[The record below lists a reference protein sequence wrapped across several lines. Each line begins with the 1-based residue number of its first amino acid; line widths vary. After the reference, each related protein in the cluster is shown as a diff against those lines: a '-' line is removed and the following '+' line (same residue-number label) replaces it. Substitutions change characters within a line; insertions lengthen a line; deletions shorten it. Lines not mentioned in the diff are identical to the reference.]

1 MCHSRNMNKSSKQ
14 DNMPELKP
22 DDSDHSTMGKTE
34 DKFTLPLMVFASPDR
49 NNRFYGATNGNFTKN

>member
-1 MCHSRNMNKSSKQ
+1 MNKSSKQ

-22 DDSDHSTMGKTE
+22 NDSDHSTMGKTE

-49 NNRFYGATNGNFTKN
+49 NNRFYGATNRNFTKN